1 MAFRAKGYCLPA
13 LYTGGLYPFQ
23 IVPLPDSSSPFRD
36 SSNPTETRDQSLS

>member
-23 IVPLPDSSSPFRD
+23 IVPLHDSSGPFRD
-36 SSNPTETRDQSLS
+36 WSNPTETHYQGLS